1 MKLLHI
7 DQLLSSITDRTSA
20 KFAYEVA
27 LLSKPP
33 RWASEEEMRFVSK
46 KQSINVQI
54 TDSKI
59 NRLVLGSGISAEG
72 EMRIA
77 DLVRSLPYDL
87 HISKQAA

>member
-1 MKLLHI
+1 
-7 DQLLSSITDRTSA
+7 
-20 KFAYEVA
+20 
-27 LLSKPP
+27 
-33 RWASEEEMRFVSK
+33 MRFVSK